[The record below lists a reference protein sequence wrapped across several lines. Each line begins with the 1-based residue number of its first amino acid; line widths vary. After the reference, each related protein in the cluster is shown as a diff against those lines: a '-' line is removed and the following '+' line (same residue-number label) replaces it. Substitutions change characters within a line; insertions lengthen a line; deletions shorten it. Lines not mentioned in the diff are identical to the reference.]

1 MTISTKLT
9 SASGIQHPIVLAPM
23 GNVAGG
29 QLAAS
34 VSNAGGLGMIGVGY
48 GDLDWLKIELEKVK
62 SSTSRP
68 WGVGFITWSLTDDV
82 FDFVMEYSPKVVMMS
97 FGDISP
103 WVDKIKAH
111 NIPLICQVQSLA
123 EALEVK
129 NKGADFIVTQGSEA
143 GGHGKSQRSTL
154 SLTKGVIDH
163 LPNTPVIAAGGIAD
177 GKSLAAMLS
186 LGAVGASI
194 GSRFYASTE
203 SMADNI
209 LKNKIVES
217 RGDDTQRTQ
226 AFDIIREIPW
236 PPEYTGRALK
246 NVFTTKWHDNE
257 TELKRQLHQHQA
269 KFFSEQQSNNLDSAI
284 IWAGECIDSIHAIQS
299 AETIINEMVSHAKH
313 SLENPAY
320 IR

>member
-9 SASGIQHPIVLAPM
+9 SALGIQHPIVLAPM

-111 NIPLICQVQSLA
+111 NITLICQVQSLA

-154 SLTKGVIDH
+154 SLTKRVIDH
-163 LPNTPVIAAGGIAD
+163 LPNTPVIAAG
-177 GKSLAAMLS
+177 
-186 LGAVGASI
+186 GASI

-203 SMADNI
+203 SMADNT
-209 LKNKIVES
+209 LKNKMVES

-226 AFDIIREIPW
+226 VFDIIREIPW

-299 AETIINEMVSHAKH
+299 AETIINEMVTHAKH
-313 SLENPAY
+313 SLENPTY